1 VKPGSWPS
9 IGLIYLYGVATSA
22 SLSKIIPL
30 QGDFAAQMGVT
41 PAGFSLLLS
50 LLTIPP
56 ALLAAAAGSII
67 DRIGSR
73 TALIAAAAV
82 GVIANLAYL
91 FAESL
96 AAFQFIRVF
105 EGFIMVGAYS
115 GAPALIMAT
124 APPERR
130 GRAMAFWSTYT
141 PVGISLGLL
150 LSAGFAGTAQ
160 WRGGYAIHLVLFAAL
175 LVAGFTLPRPPPV
188 PLVAGAPRARL
199 LAAWT
204 QPGPLRLSL
213 TFGMLV
219 MMGFGLNIVFPA
231 WYAAQH
237 GASMGEASSLLA
249 LGNLVMIPGGLLAGT
264 LLARGRRD
272 YPLLLVLMIA
282 AALISLPLLM
292 PGESRVLRL
301 LALAAW
307 QFESGAAIAVVVA
320 GLPRVVADA
329 RQGAAAAGLLS
340 QVSALITFVTPL
352 VWAPILAS
360 GQWPW
365 FVLVVA
371 TSAALA
377 LLLFP
382 RATSAPG

>member
-1 VKPGSWPS
+1 MKPGSWPS

-30 QGDFAAQMGVT
+30 QADFATHVGADRGS
-41 PAGFSLLLS
+41 FSLLIA

-56 ALLAAAAGSII
+56 AIFAAAAGSLI
-67 DRIGSR
+67 DRIGAR

-82 GVIANLAYL
+82 GALANLAYL

-96 AAFQFIRVF
+96 PAFQVIRVL

-124 APPERR
+124 STPERR

-141 PVGISLGLL
+141 PVGVSLGLL
-150 LSAGFAGTAQ
+150 LSAGFAGTTQ
-160 WRGGYAIHLVLFAAL
+160 WRGGYAIHFALFAAL
-175 LVAGFTLPRPPPV
+175 VIAGFTLPRPARPMTG
-188 PLVAGAPRARL
+188 GARPAL

-204 QPGPLRLSL
+204 QRGPLRLSF

-219 MMGFGLNIVFPA
+219 MMGFGLNTVFPA

-237 GASMGEASSLLA
+237 GSSMREASSLLA
-249 LGNLVMIPGGLLAGT
+249 LANLVMIPGGLLAGA
-264 LLARGRRD
+264 LLARGRRE
-272 YPLLLVLMIA
+272 YPLLVVLMVA
-282 AALISLPLLM
+282 AAVLSLPLLM
-292 PGESRVLRL
+292 PGESRALRL

-307 QFESGAAIAVVVA
+307 QFEAGAAIAVVVA

-340 QVSALITFVTPL
+340 QVSALLTFVTPL

-360 GQWPW
+360 GQWVW
-365 FVLVVA
+365 FVLVV
-371 TSAALA
+371 TVSAAMA
-377 LLLFP
+377 LVLFP
-382 RATSAPG
+382 RGAAAVPR

>member
-9 IGLIYLYGVATSA
+9 IGLIYLYGVLTSA

-30 QGDFAAQMGVT
+30 QGDFATHLGVD
-41 PAGFSLLLS
+41 AAKFSLLIA

-56 ALLAAAAGSII
+56 AFLSAAAGSII

-73 TALIAAAAV
+73 TALIAAASV
-82 GVIANLAYL
+82 GAIANLAYL
-91 FAESL
+91 LADSL
-96 AAFQFIRVF
+96 PAFQAIRVF

-124 APPERR
+124 ASPERR

-141 PVGISLGLL
+141 PVGVALGLL

-160 WRGGYAIHLVLFAAL
+160 WRGGYAIHLALFAAL
-175 LVAGFTLPRPPPV
+175 VVAGFTLPRPP
-188 PLVAGAPRARL
+188 AGTGRPRAGL
-199 LAAWT
+199 LTAWT
-204 QPGPLRLSL
+204 QTGPLRLSL

-219 MMGFGLNIVFPA
+219 IMGFGINIVFPA
-231 WYAAQH
+231 WYASQH
-237 GASMGEASSLLA
+237 GATMREASSLLA
-249 LGNLVMIPGGLLAGT
+249 LGNLVMIPGGLLAGA
-264 LLARGRRD
+264 LLARGKRD
-272 YPLLLVLMIA
+272 YTLLAGLMIA
-282 AALISLPLLM
+282 AAVLSLPLLM
-292 PGESRVLRL
+292 PGESRALRL

-307 QFESGAAIAVVVA
+307 QFEAGAAIAVVVA

-340 QVSALITFVTPL
+340 QVAALITFITPL
-352 VWAPILAS
+352 IWSPILAS
-360 GQWPW
+360 GQWML
-365 FVLVVA
+365 FVMVIA
-371 TSAALA
+371 IAALLA

-382 RATSAPG
+382 RTARP

>member
-1 VKPGSWPS
+1 
-9 IGLIYLYGVATSA
+9 
-22 SLSKIIPL
+22 
-30 QGDFAAQMGVT
+30 
-41 PAGFSLLLS
+41 
-50 LLTIPP
+50 
-56 ALLAAAAGSII
+56 
-67 DRIGSR
+67 
-73 TALIAAAAV
+73 
-82 GVIANLAYL
+82 
-91 FAESL
+91 
-96 AAFQFIRVF
+96 
-105 EGFIMVGAYS
+105 
-115 GAPALIMAT
+115 
-124 APPERR
+124 
-130 GRAMAFWSTYT
+130 
-141 PVGISLGLL
+141 
-150 LSAGFAGTAQ
+150 
-160 WRGGYAIHLVLFAAL
+160 
-175 LVAGFTLPRPPPV
+175 
-188 PLVAGAPRARL
+188 
-199 LAAWT
+199 
-204 QPGPLRLSL
+204 
-213 TFGMLV
+213 
-219 MMGFGLNIVFPA
+219 
-231 WYAAQH
+231 
-237 GASMGEASSLLA
+237 MGEASSLLA